1 MILFNKDLK
10 KKENIIFIAEIG
22 VNHEGNLTKAKKLIK
37 LAKEAGADAVKFQS
51 FNLNRYCSI
60 DEIDRYKKL
69 KKFEL
74 KPNQFYELY
83 KFARKNKI
91 FFFST
96 AVTEDYVG
104 ILKKYSQVIKIA
116 SGDMSFLPVIDEI
129 LKFKTKCIIST
140 GMHNQSQIDNLI
152 AYIIKKKS
160 KKFLAENVALMQ
172 CTTSYPPNLNDV
184 NLNVIKNFKDK
195 YNMTIGYSNHILE
208 ETVCLAAVALGAKII
223 EVHFTDKRKGKKFH
237 DHYISYEPAE
247 LKKLINL
254 SKKILI
260 SLGKSKKEILNCE
273 KKFLKPGKKGLVFSM
288 DLEKGTK
295 LKSSHIMYARP
306 AKYFPFDMKN
316 KIIGSK
322 LKKDVKMG
330 ELIKKKIIN

>member
-10 KKENIIFIAEIG
+10 QNKNIIFVAEIG
-22 VNHEGNLTKAKKLIK
+22 VNHEGSLAKAKKLII

-51 FNLNRYCSI
+51 FNLDRYCSI
-60 DEIDRYKKL
+60 DEIERYKKL
-69 KKFEL
+69 KKFEF
-74 KPNQFYELY
+74 KPNEFYELY

-104 ILKKYSQVIKIA
+104 ILKNYCEVIKIA

-129 LKFKTKCIIST
+129 LKSKTKFIIST

-160 KKFLAENVALMQ
+160 KKFLADNVALMQ
-172 CTTSYPPNLNDV
+172 CTTSYPPNLNEI
-184 NLNVIKNFKDK
+184 NLNVIKNFKNR
-195 YNMTIGYSNHILE
+195 YNMTVGYSNHIVE
-208 ETVCLAAVALGAKII
+208 EAACLASVALGAKII

-237 DHYISYEPAE
+237 DHFISFEPSE

-254 SKKILI
+254 SKKIITL
-260 SLGKSKKEILNCE
+260 LGTSKKEILNCE
-273 KKFLKPGKKGLVFSM
+273 KKFLKSGKKGLVFSR
-288 DLEKGTK
+288 DLKKGTR
-295 LKSSHIMYARP
+295 LDNSDIIYARP
-306 AKYFPFDMKN
+306 AKYFSFDMKN

-330 ELIKKKIIN
+330 ELIKKRIIH